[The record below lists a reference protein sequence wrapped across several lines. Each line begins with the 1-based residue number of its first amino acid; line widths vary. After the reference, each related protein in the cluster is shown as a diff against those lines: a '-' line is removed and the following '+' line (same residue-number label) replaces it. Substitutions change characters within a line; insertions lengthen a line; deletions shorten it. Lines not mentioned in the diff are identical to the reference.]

1 MFLPFAKSFAFLT
14 EGHRLRPRGS
24 SSILQKNYDRQ
35 GFVLERQWR
44 KKKKQHPAKKSFP
57 QKVVST
63 AAPHVCSRFF
73 LLAFVGT
80 IVGTTSYPWVLP
92 HFAIGICV
100 IFAAVS
106 GLTLLHQKQGATV
119 T

>member
-1 MFLPFAKSFAFLT
+1 VAQAASCKKTMTVKASCSNGNGAK
-14 EGHRLRPRGS
+14 
-24 SSILQKNYDRQ
+24 KN
-35 GFVLERQWR
+35 
-44 KKKKQHPAKKSFP
+44 QHPAKKSFP

-63 AAPHVCSRFF
+63 AAPHACSRFF